1 MALSGRG
8 HSASACPVCLV
19 PQASLCPHPEAPGR
33 MVSQAPSS
41 LVVVGVVRSHHL
53 AVAMRFRHVRQLIR
67 EQSRQHILKTKN
79 LLSRFSRSLGGGG
92 GGGVGRGGE
101 GRWVSRWGWGGQGL
115 VGSPSL
121 PLSNR
126 MERNQATSLTVW
138 PGGWETTLRGCVEQ
152 ERALQA
158 LRDDLVRSRRNQTGK
173 AREWARGSHRQGEWA
188 KGGLLG
194 AGSGGVGGAAAIPS

>member
-1 MALSGRG
+1 MSPCWLRAWSPPPPAITMALSGRG

-92 GGGVGRGGE
+92 VGGVGRGGE
-101 GRWVSRWGWGGQGL
+101 GRWVSRWGWGGGRVWL
-115 VGSPSL
+115 EAPASPSVTGWREIKL
-121 PLSNR
+121 PPLQCGLEGGRPLSG
-126 MERNQATSLTVW
+126 AAW
-138 PGGWETTLRGCVEQ
+138 
-152 ERALQA
+152 
-158 LRDDLVRSRRNQTGK
+158 SRRGHCK
-173 AREWARGSHRQGEWA
+173 
-188 KGGLLG
+188 L
-194 AGSGGVGGAAAIPS
+194 SGMIW